1 MLEHAI
7 YSVISPEGCS
17 SILWRSADN
26 ADKAAEALK
35 LTAQDME
42 RFKIIDEVIP
52 EPIGGAHRNP
62 EMAINSIGNVI
73 EKRLDTLLSISKE
86 EIIKQKEDKYLNIG

>member
-1 MLEHAI
+1 ML
-7 YSVISPEGCS
+7 
-17 SILWRSADN
+17 
-26 ADKAAEALK
+26 
-35 LTAQDME
+35 

-62 EMAINSIGNVI
+62 EATINSIGNVL
-73 EKRLDTLLSISKE
+73 EKRLDALSLKSKE

>member
-1 MLEHAI
+1 M
-7 YSVISPEGCS
+7 
-17 SILWRSADN
+17 WRSADN

-52 EPIGGAHRNP
+52 EPVGGAHRNP
-62 EMAINSIGNVI
+62 EMAINAIGNVI
-73 EKRLDTLLSISKE
+73 ENRLATLLSISKE